1 MAEIAAENKGNLV
14 KNIRLAGSVLS
25 IILGIWVALQAPP
38 EGLNEKTMIALGITV
53 WLWAGGSPKSCLNLS
68 PA

>member
-53 WLWAGGSPKSCLNLS
+53 WAGGLPKSCPNLS
-68 PA
+68 PV